1 MSRFRAFVVIFLSCA
16 SLTLSPG
23 GQVFGA
29 MSRPHPQIVFEI
41 LSLDQ
46 AKITVST
53 EYVQPFAVGRSP
65 GGRLFATLCFM
76 REEDSIALTA
86 FTGAHIGKKLT
97 VLFAGETIQSE
108 TISHSLVGGCLV
120 LPMVDSGE
128 EKINVSALQK
138 WLSGENLTSI
148 EETE

>member
-1 MSRFRAFVVIFLSCA
+1 M
-16 SLTLSPG
+16 
-23 GQVFGA
+23 
-29 MSRPHPQIVFEI
+29 E
-41 LSLDQ
+41 Q
-46 AKITVST
+46 AKVTVSS
-53 EYVQPFAVGRSP
+53 EHVQPFAVGRSP
-65 GGRLFATLCFM
+65 GGMQFVTLCFM

-120 LPMVDSGE
+120 LPMFDSGE